1 MDENQTTLHLSNLG
15 ETAFL
20 TLYARAIESQSANPI
35 LKDEKAEAIIQQ
47 LDPILK
53 TRELK
58 MARQLTERKLDPMLV
73 IHLTLRA
80 EKYDRTAKQF
90 LARHPG
96 ATIVNL
102 GCGLDTRFF
111 RIDDGRLQCV
121 DIDLPE
127 MITLKRQLIQ
137 ETPRYRMLAVSILD
151 HAWMEEIEKTL
162 GPYCFLMEGLLM
174 YLPEDEVKRLILAM
188 RDRFSGS
195 EMVCEVTHRQWVTG
209 LWGKLVA
216 LKMQKRTKIGR
227 DARFQFGLRR
237 PDEMETWGEGIAF
250 LEDWFYM
257 DEDHP
262 KIGWMRAFKNWRIFR
277 TAQYTTHYQFK
288 ESK

>member
-1 MDENQTTLHLSNLG
+1 MKNQSILNLSNIG
-15 ETAFL
+15 ETALL
-20 TLYARAIESQSANPI
+20 TLYARAIESKSDNPI
-35 LKDEKAEAIIQQ
+35 LKDEKAEEIIQA

-53 TRELK
+53 TRESK
-58 MARQLTERKLDPMLV
+58 MARQLTERKLDPKLV
-73 IHLTLRA
+73 THLALRA

-90 LARHPG
+90 LAQHPG
-96 ATIVNL
+96 ASIVNL

-127 MITLKRQLIQ
+127 MIALKRELLK
-137 ETPRYRMLAVSILD
+137 ETPRYRMLAGSVLD
-151 HAWMEEIEKTL
+151 HAWMQKIEKNP

-188 RDRFSGS
+188 RDRFPGS
-195 EMVCEVTHRQWVTG
+195 EMVCEVTHRQWVEG
-209 LWGKLVA
+209 FWGKLVA
-216 LKMQKRTKIGR
+216 LKMQKRTKFGR

-237 PDEMETWGEGIAF
+237 PDEIETWGAGITF

-262 KIGWMRAFKNWRIFR
+262 KIGWMRVFKNWKIFR
-277 TAQYTTHYQFK
+277 TAQYTAHYQFK
-288 ESK
+288 ENK